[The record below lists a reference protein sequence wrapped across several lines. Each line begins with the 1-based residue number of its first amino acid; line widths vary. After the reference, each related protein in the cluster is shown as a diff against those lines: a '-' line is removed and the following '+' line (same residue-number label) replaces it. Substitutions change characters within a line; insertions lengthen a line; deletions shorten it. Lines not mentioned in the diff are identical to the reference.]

1 MAKHISAD
9 TIVLDDPSTAGNDI
23 DRVLNTM
30 LLESRPVYIGVPVD
44 MSHLECDARGLE
56 TPLKTTL
63 TPNDGDLEREVV
75 AEIRSRLECSENP
88 IIIVDGN
95 AVRNNLSEMSR
106 KVSMITEL
114 PTFTTC
120 MGKGALDETQP
131 NFGGVYQGA
140 GSHAGVR
147 EAIEAADFVLWI
159 GNVQV
164 SRGLKLL
171 RDANNKAD
179 DTRPTSTRGSSRT
192 MFERTSRSTCNAFRS
207 K

>member
-1 MAKHISAD
+1 MHHTLGTGELGTSWYSPRCAGHTDHRDRMYHEMAKHISAD

-95 AVRNNLSEMSR
+95 AVRNNLSEVSR
-106 KVSMITEL
+106 ELSMLTAL

-140 GSHAGVR
+140 GSHPGVR
-147 EAIEAADFVLWI
+147 EAVEAADCVLWI
-159 GNVQV
+159 GNVQ
-164 SRGLKLL
+164 
-171 RDANNKAD
+171 A
-179 DTRPTSTRGSSRT
+179 STDL
-192 MFERTSRSTCNAFRS
+192 
-207 K
+207 

>member
-1 MAKHISAD
+1 MYHEMAKHISAD
-9 TIVLDDPSTAGNDI
+9 TVVLSDPNTANTDI
-23 DRVLNTM
+23 DRVLTTM
-30 LLESRPVYIGVPVD
+30 LHESRPVYIGVPVD
-44 MSHLECDARGLE
+44 MSHLECDDHGLE
-56 TPLKTTL
+56 TPLQTTL
-63 TPNDGDLEREVV
+63 PPNDADLERKVV
-75 AEIRSRLECSENP
+75 AEIRSRLESSQDP

-106 KVSMITEL
+106 KVSMLTGL

-147 EAIEAADFVLWI
+147 EAVEAADCVLWV

-164 SRGLKLL
+164 STVLTMQAAIIIKLTTTDGLQHRRVHGQRSRGCH
-171 RDANNKAD
+171 D
-179 DTRPTSTRGSSRT
+179 
-192 MFERTSRSTCNAFRS
+192 
-207 K
+207 

>member
-1 MAKHISAD
+1 VILIITNRMYHEMAKHISAD
-9 TIVLDDPSTAGNDI
+9 TVVLDDPSSAGDDI

-30 LLESRPVYIGVPVD
+30 LHESRPVYIGVPVD
-44 MSHLECDARGLE
+44 MSHLGCDARGLE

-63 TPNDGDLEREVV
+63 PPNDADLEREVV

-95 AVRNNLSEMSR
+95 AVRNNLSEVS
-106 KVSMITEL
+106 KEVSMLTGL

-140 GSHAGVR
+140 GSHPGVR
-147 EAIEAADFVLWI
+147 EAVEAADCVLWI

-164 SRGLKLL
+164 STKL
-171 RDANNKAD
+171 
-179 DTRPTSTRGSSRT
+179 
-192 MFERTSRSTCNAFRS
+192 
-207 K
+207 

>member
-1 MAKHISAD
+1 MYHEMAKHISAD
-9 TIVLDDPSTAGNDI
+9 TIVLDDPSTSGNDI

-30 LLESRPVYIGVPVD
+30 LHESRPVYISVPVD

-88 IIIVDGN
+88 IIIFDGN
-95 AVRNNLSEMSR
+95 AVRNNLSEVSR
-106 KVSMITEL
+106 ELSMLTGL

-140 GSHAGVR
+140 GSHPGVR
-147 EAIEAADFVLWI
+147 EAVEAADCVLWI
-159 GNVQV
+159 GNVQ
-164 SRGLKLL
+164 
-171 RDANNKAD
+171 A
-179 DTRPTSTRGSSRT
+179 STDL
-192 MFERTSRSTCNAFRS
+192 
-207 K
+207 